1 MSALSYSLQFRGHA
15 TPLEPG
21 VLIARAS
28 APSCALVTTIDGDGV
43 HGSVEPRDGGEALLE
58 LRLSLLGD
66 ERAFEQLGTVS
77 FRNGDAL
84 RFRSLGPG
92 VLARCAV
99 PNVRHGT
106 AICEIDGGAGRLAG
120 ASGRIASSF
129 LVSDTGEL
137 TEHQLAV
144 LFLEPREVF
153 DDA

>member
-1 MSALSYSLQFRGHA
+1 VSTLSYSLQFRGHA
-15 TPLEPG
+15 TPIEPG

-28 APSCALVTTIDGDGV
+28 APSCAFVTTIDGDGV
-43 HGSVEPRDGGEALLE
+43 HGTVEPREGGEALLE
-58 LRLSLLGD
+58 LRLSLLD
-66 ERAFEQLGTVS
+66 ERAFEEHGTVS

-84 RFRSLGPG
+84 RFRSLAPG
-92 VLARCAV
+92 LLTRCPD

-106 AICEIDGGAGRLAG
+106 AICEIDGGSGRFTG

-137 TEHQLAV
+137 TEHQLAL